1 MERRINSKYIKE
13 NFRFNLNKEKAI
25 YSYLCGER
33 LNKKQKKLLDD
44 NIRFS
49 RYMDWRKYQFDK
61 YNKYNK
67 EGLIEFEKTLNLY
80 LRNTNQD
87 KNIYQ
92 IFISSFVSVIFSRFI
107 SEYVQSSSESILSI
121 IIWNMSIPVF
131 VTALLLCAY
140 KTFWDETKY
149 IPFFEDMKKII
160 TEIIEQ
166 K

>member
-13 NFRFNLNKEKAI
+13 NFRFSLNKEKAI

-49 RYMDWRKYQFDK
+49 RYSDWRKYQFEN
-61 YNKYNK
+61 YSNYSK
-67 EGLIEFEKTLNLY
+67 ESLIEFEKVLNLY
-80 LRNTNQD
+80 LRDTNQN

-92 IFISSFVSVIFSRFI
+92 IFISAFVSVIFSRFI
-107 SEYVQSSSESILSI
+107 TEYVNMSNQSI
-121 IIWNMSIPVF
+121 ISMIAWNISLPILIGM
-131 VTALLLCAY
+131 LLVMVY
-140 KTFWDETKY
+140 KSFWDETRY